1 MVGDKMQII
10 YIKWR
15 DAYYDDTL
23 CNIDKVHNGNG
34 YILETVGFYLGTE
47 NGYICI
53 ATENKAQGNQ
63 VQYRHYIP
71 TINIIKKRFFTV

>member
-1 MVGDKMQII
+1 MKII

-23 CNIDKVHNGNG
+23 CKKSDLLNKSQ
-34 YILETVGFYLGTE
+34 YILETVGLYLGE
-47 NGYICI
+47 ANGYIGI
-53 ATENKAQGNQ
+53 ATENKEQADQ

-71 TINIIKKRFFTV
+71 VVNVIKKRFFTV